1 MPDDSRHEND
11 VMTRDVAANSKI
23 VDAWTA
29 HRTETGAVYY
39 YNALT
44 GVSTYEKPAGF
55 KGEVLI
61 TKLLALNYAF
71 SQIFSGALCI
81 NNCLV

>member
-1 MPDDSRHEND
+1 MPDVSRHEND
-11 VMTRDVAANSKI
+11 VVTRDVAVNSKNL
-23 VDAWTA
+23 DAWTA

-61 TKLLALNYAF
+61 TKLLAL
-71 SQIFSGALCI
+71 SIMH
-81 NNCLV
+81 LVKSSLVFGVSTMI